1 MKKGTN
7 NSQKRQKIISNQRHS
22 WLNNKWNQMAK
33 SSHLPTQLERLAKNH
48 HPRTY
53 LMSLNK
59 SKLNVTSTMTNCLES
74 VQKFRLLVI
83 QMRKLITSKLWC
95 NRESCQ
101 IMITICTWIIL
112 VEIKASSK
120 NLLYTCHMEMPV
132 LQVIKCLS
140 NKLNLTTKLNLYK
153 IQRESV

>member
-7 NSQKRQKIISNQRHS
+7 NWLKRQKIISNQRHN

-33 SSHLPTQLERLAKNH
+33 NSRLPIQLERSAKKH
-48 HPRTY
+48 HPRTC

-59 SKLNVTSTMTNCLES
+59 SKPNVTSTMTNCLES

-101 IMITICTWIIL
+101 ILVIICTRIIL

-120 NLLYTCHMEMPV
+120 NLLYLCHMEMPV

-140 NKLNLTTKLNLYK
+140 KILNLTTKLNRYK